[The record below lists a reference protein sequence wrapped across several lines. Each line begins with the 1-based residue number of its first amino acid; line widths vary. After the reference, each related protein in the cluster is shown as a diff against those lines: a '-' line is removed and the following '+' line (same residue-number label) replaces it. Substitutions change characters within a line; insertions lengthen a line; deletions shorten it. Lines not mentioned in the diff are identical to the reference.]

1 MKLPQNRLQTRH
13 KTRNQRIQ
21 AGAIALSLTVFLCP
35 KADAFSFYP
44 IADTGTMSGFS
55 SISPGLSTV
64 WGTSD
69 WGTQILN
76 REDIGS
82 AFKNQM
88 GLAFNSKGQVAYFAQ
103 SKDGGTALVLYDPK
117 SKQNINIA
125 TTGPKFSSFNPGISL
140 NENGEVAFSAVDK
153 TGITSILVG
162 NPKTTGF
169 KTIADT
175 TTTSIFSSFAP
186 GLSIND
192 SGTVA
197 FWGNLKQGQDYK
209 DVFVSNGSGNLTN
222 VSKCSPPVGGPSII
236 MDLSNG
242 IECPVNPQRPSINN
256 KGEVAFVGKNGVFK
270 WDQNTRSIYKVMSD
284 PYTYKNGSYHDP
296 NINDLGRVSYGAWL
310 NVSYNSAN
318 LLTGD
323 GNTNYLIAGNTW
335 PLHSI
340 GRSAS
345 INNAGEMA
353 FIGEPWTGYR
363 DGQKYGIFTGMP
375 DYMNPKYGGNWKNA
389 LADMLKRD
397 KVIAVGDPLLNST
410 VVALSMDRESRNDQD
425 QITFWAKLANGIEGI
440 FRADPSPGDSQWN
453 PLMPTSGT
461 TGKDGTLWSF
471 INTPGRAW
479 HDPIPAEGFNFKM
492 TSDSLFTEI
501 MNFPANFARP
511 FVLKVKDILLGEF
524 TAGDKV
530 KFSDYSYELAGLLK
544 DGFGVQEFTISGI
557 SVDPSSPTAFPI
569 KLDFNTETASFDMMA
584 ILSKTETT
592 PRDNHRGP
600 GGIGDD
606 SEPVP
611 EPTTMLGTALFGA
624 IAVKIKRQRAA
635 AKKSAN

>member
-1 MKLPQNRLQTRH
+1 MKLPQTRLQTRH
-13 KTRNQRIQ
+13 KSRNQRIQ
-21 AGAIALSLTVFLCP
+21 AGAIALSVSILFCS
-35 KADAFSFYP
+35 KADAFSFYR
-44 IADTGTMSGFS
+44 IADTSITSGFS
-55 SISPGLSTV
+55 SISPGLSTP

-76 REDIGS
+76 RQDIGS
-82 AFKNQM
+82 AFQNQM

-103 SKDGGTALVLYDPK
+103 LKTGGTALVLYDPK

-125 TTGPKFSSFNPGISL
+125 ITGSEFSSFNPGISL

-153 TGITSILVG
+153 KGITSIKVG

-175 TTTSIFSSFAP
+175 TGNFSSFAP

-197 FWGNLKQGQDYK
+197 FWGNSSKYGDKYK
-209 DVFVSNGSGNLTN
+209 DVYIGNGNGNLTN
-222 VSKCSPPVGGPSII
+222 VSKCSPPVGPVQI
-236 MDLSNG
+236 LTPSNG
-242 IECPVNPQRPSINN
+242 IECPVNAQRPSINN
-256 KGEVAFVGKNGVFK
+256 KGEVAFVGDNGVFK
-270 WDQNTRSIYKVMSD
+270 WDAGIIYKIMSD

-296 NINDLGRVSYGAWL
+296 NINDLGRVSYGAWR

-318 LLTGD
+318 LLTSD
-323 GNTNYLIAGNTW
+323 GNTNYLIAGNTL

-345 INNAGEMA
+345 INNQGEMA

-363 DGQKYGIFTGMP
+363 DGQGYGIFSGMP
-375 DYMNPKYGGNWKNA
+375 DYMSPTYGGDSQKA

-425 QITFWAKLANGIEGI
+425 QITFWAKLANGIQGI

-461 TGKDGTLWSF
+461 TGKNGTLWSF
-471 INTPGRAW
+471 INTPGRVW
-479 HDPIPAEGFNFKM
+479 FDPIPAEGFNFKM

-501 MNFPANFARP
+501 MNFPANFTKP
-511 FVLKVKDILLGEF
+511 FLVKVKDILLGEF

-530 KFSDYSYELAGLLK
+530 KFSDYSYELADLLK

-569 KLDFNTETASFDMMA
+569 KLDFSTETASFDMIA

-592 PRDNHRGP
+592 PSDGHRPNFDGN
-600 GGIGDD
+600 
-606 SEPVP
+606 EEEVP
-611 EPTTMLGTALFGA
+611 EPTTMLGTLLFGA
-624 IAVKIKRQRAA
+624 IAAKIKRQRAL
-635 AKKSAN
+635 AKKAAN

>member
-1 MKLPQNRLQTRH
+1 MKLPQNRPQTQH
-13 KTRNQRIQ
+13 KSRNQRIQ
-21 AGAIALSLTVFLCP
+21 AGAIALSLGVFLCP
-35 KADAFSFYP
+35 KADAFTFHR
-44 IADTGTMSGFS
+44 IADTRTTSGFS

-76 REDIGS
+76 RQDIGS
-82 AFKNQM
+82 AFQNQM

-103 SKDGGTALVLYDPK
+103 LKTGGTALVVYDPANFLNPNK
-117 SKQNINIA
+117 IIA
-125 TTGPKFSSFNPGISL
+125 TTDRFSSFNPGISI
-140 NENGEVAFSAVDK
+140 NEKGEVAFSAVDK
-153 TGITSILVG
+153 SGITSILVG
-162 NPKTTGF
+162 NPKTTDY
-169 KTIADT
+169 KKIADT
-175 TTTSIFSSFAP
+175 TGNFSSFAP

-197 FWGNLKQGQDYK
+197 FWGNSSKYGEEYK
-209 DVFVSNGSGNLTN
+209 DVFIGNGSGNPIN
-222 VSKCSPPVGGPSII
+222 VSNCSPPIGGPSII

-242 IECPVNPQRPSINN
+242 IECPVNAQRPSINN
-256 KGEVAFVGKNGVFK
+256 KGEVAFVGDNGVFK
-270 WDQNTRSIYKVMSD
+270 WDGNLIYNIMSD
-284 PYTYKNGSYHDP
+284 PLNYKNGSFHDP
-296 NINDLGRVSYGAWL
+296 NINDLGRVSYGAWR

-323 GNTNYLIAGNTW
+323 GNTNYLIAGNTL

-345 INNAGEMA
+345 INNQGEMA

-363 DGQKYGIFTGMP
+363 DGQGYGIFSGMP
-375 DYMNPKYGGNWKNA
+375 DYMSPTYGGDWKKA

-461 TGKDGTLWSF
+461 TGSDGTLWSF

-479 HDPIPAEGFNFKM
+479 FDPIPAEGFNFKM

-501 MNFPANFARP
+501 MNFPANFAKP
-511 FVLKVKDILLGEF
+511 FMVKVKDILLGEF

-530 KFSDYSYELAGLLK
+530 KFSDYSYMLADLLK

-569 KLDFNTETASFDMMA
+569 KLDFNTETASFDMIAM
-584 ILSKTETT
+584 LSKTETMPT
-592 PRDNHRGP
+592 DGHRPNFGNN
-600 GGIGDD
+600 
-606 SEPVP
+606 EEQVP
-611 EPTTMLGTALFGA
+611 EPTTILGTLLFGA
-624 IAVKIKRQRAA
+624 IAAKIKRQRALT
-635 AKKSAN
+635 KKTAN